1 MCKMEYNHLII
12 ILGTAHDAATS
23 GKRSPDGKFR
33 EYKYSR
39 EICAAVKAKLEAQG
53 YTVYI
58 DCPEDNVASTQNAE
72 LVKRVKFVNDMCYKY
87 GTANCIYVSIHNDAA
102 GSGSKWMTAGG
113 WTAYTSVGKTN
124 ADKLAECLYDA
135 AETHLKPYVE
145 YMAAGKQIGAYDA
158 KQKPFRIDMSDGD
171 RDKEANFYVLKNTKC
186 PAVLTEN
193 LFQDNKADVDF
204 LLSDNGRQAIIN
216 LHAEGI
222 IKYVISNNK

>member
-1 MCKMEYNHLII
+1 MII

-72 LVKRVKFVNDMCYKY
+72 LTKRVKFVNDLCAKY

-102 GSGSKWMTAGG
+102 GSGSKWLTAGG

-135 AETHLKPYVE
+135 AEKHLKPYVE
-145 YMAAGKQIGAYDA
+145 YMTAGKKTGAYDA
-158 KQKPFRIDMSDGD
+158 KQKPFRTDTSDGD
-171 RDKEANFYVLKNTKC
+171 RDKEANFYVLKSTKC

-216 LHAEGI
+216 LHTEGI
-222 IKYVISNNK
+222 IQYINSI